1 MKPTIKNRGF
11 IALITVII
19 ISVVLL
25 GLVSAS
31 NTAGY
36 FNRFNGLGREYKRT
50 AFGLAESCINKALLT
65 LAQNYTYAPQGSV
78 TAQLGSNSCTVT
90 SITDTAT
97 TATSRTVV
105 IVANASYQSA
115 FSTVEVKATI
125 ANPSVAS
132 SAPAVTINSWQETK

>member
-1 MKPTIKNRGF
+1 MEPTIKTRGF

-36 FNRFNGLGREYKRT
+36 FNRFNGLSREYKRT

-65 LAQNYTYAPQGSV
+65 LAQNYSYAPQGSV
-78 TAQLGSNSCTVT
+78 AVQLGSNSCTIA
-90 SITDTAT
+90 SITDTT
-97 TATSRTVV
+97 STATSRTVH
-105 IVANASYQSA
+105 IVANAQYKSA
-115 FSTVEVKATI
+115 FSTVEAEVNI
-125 ANPSVAS
+125 ANPLVAS
-132 SAPAVTINSWQETK
+132 SAPAITINSWVETK